1 MKKYIIIIAAFLLLI
16 TSNVILWKWLSNVQ
30 EENSRLRINQT
41 ILATNA
47 SADQK
52 VFTQKEW
59 DKFNFYADSLAN
71 SLGIKTKQLNQYYRL
86 YIYYKDLV
94 KVSNTYTPPVP
105 DEEIASQN
113 EPESAQDVRY
123 FQVNKE
129 CWSITGV
136 STKDSTTLNPVF
148 NSNVSSFFYWTWE
161 NKTFIKRIF
170 KGFDKNYSSISV
182 LECNNDTLKTLENI
196 QIIKK

>member
-16 TSNVILWKWLSNVQ
+16 TSNVILWRWLTKTQ
-30 EENSRLRINQT
+30 EENSRLKVNQT
-41 ILATNA
+41 TMAMNA
-47 SADQK
+47 AADQK

-94 KVSNTYTPPVP
+94 KVPNTFIPPVP
-105 DEEIASQN
+105 DEEYVAQN
-113 EPESAQDVRY
+113 EPESAADVRY
-123 FQVNKE
+123 FKVDKD
-129 CWSITGV
+129 CYSITGI
-136 STKDSTTLNPVF
+136 STKDSTTLQPIF

-170 KGFDKNYSSISV
+170 KGFDKIFSSISV
-182 LECNNDTLKTLENI
+182 LECSGDTLKTLENI